1 MRAAGYQSRMIFAF
15 LSARIRRWVLLVLV
29 LPLAGR
35 LLEALGLRLG
45 DRRTGRLLRRTGGHL
60 RGPQTDPSRRR
71 RR

>member
-1 MRAAGYQSRMIFAF
+1 MIFAF

-45 DRRTGRLLRRTGGHL
+45 DRRAGHLLRSTGGHL
-60 RGPQTDPSRRR
+60 RGPRTDPSRRR

>member
-1 MRAAGYQSRMIFAF
+1 MVFAF
-15 LSARIRRWVLLVLV
+15 LSARVRRWVLLVLV

-45 DRRTGRLLRRTGGHL
+45 DRRTGRLLRSTGGHL
-60 RGPQTDPSRRR
+60 RAPGIGPSRRR

>member
-1 MRAAGYQSRMIFAF
+1 MIVTF
-15 LSARIRRWVLLVLV
+15 LSARLRRWVLLVLV

-45 DRRTGRLLRRTGGHL
+45 DRPAGRLLRSTGGHL
-60 RGPQTDPSRRR
+60 RGPRTSRRR